1 MIAAAGERMFEVVP
15 ETGKR
20 VLKFAHETAIELPQK
35 AVDVGCEILDKG
47 GDVIE
52 EGADI
57 IREGVGGV
65 LNLIPGL
72 GPPVDDQ

>member
-1 MIAAAGERMFEVVP
+1 MLNRKGKLLVCERRNQKGAWQF
-15 ETGKR
+15 
-20 VLKFAHETAIELPQK
+20 PQGG
-35 AVDVGCEILDKG
+35 VDKG

-72 GPPVDDQ
+72 GPSGDDQ